1 MRLLHFADLHLDAS
15 FRWAGEGV
23 AGGLRQ
29 ALRDALTRI
38 LTLAAERRVGA
49 ILCAGDL
56 YEQETFSPD
65 TAAFLRQAFAGA
77 APIPILISPGNHDWL
92 GPLSLYEQVDWS
104 PNVHIFRSARPEP
117 HPIAPGLTVWGAAHL
132 APAGQPDPLRD
143 LRVGDRGLNL
153 GLLHAA
159 ERHSGAPDP
168 HAPFDPAEVPASG
181 LRHLLCGHYHR
192 PADGEWHTYPGN
204 PEPLTFGEDGPR
216 GVMLWTVEGRDR
228 LRSERVA
235 VSGRGWHDV
244 ALDVSAC
251 GSAQTVR
258 ERIGECLRE
267 RRGVARV
274 TLGGELAAE
283 VELVDG
289 ALARAA
295 PWMDAVSV
303 RTERLRWAHDLD
315 ALLDEPTVRGRFV
328 REVMDAPL
336 SEEDRTRVLRM
347 GLRALE
353 ERGSLEG
360 V

>member
-38 LTLAAERRVGA
+38 LALARERRVDA

-65 TAAFLRQAFAGA
+65 TAAFLRQAFADA
-77 APIPILISPGNHDWL
+77 APVPVLVSPGNHDWL
-92 GPLSLYEQVDWS
+92 GPLSLYQQVAWS
-104 PNVHIFRSARPEP
+104 RNVHIFRSARPEP
-117 HPIAPGLTVWGAAHL
+117 HPIAPGVTVWGAAHL
-132 APAGQPDPLRD
+132 SPAGQPDPLQG
-143 LRVGDRGLNL
+143 LRVVDPGLNL

-159 ERHSGAPDP
+159 GRHPGAPDP
-168 HAPFDPAEVPASG
+168 HAPFDPGEIPASG
-181 LRHLLCGHYHR
+181 LRHLLCGHFHR
-192 PADGEWHTYPGN
+192 PEDGEWHTYPGN

-216 GVMLWTVEGRDR
+216 GAVLWTVESGDR
-228 LRSERVA
+228 LRRERIT

-244 ALDVSAC
+244 TLDVVGCA
-251 GSAQTVR
+251 SAQAVR
-258 ERIGECLRE
+258 DRIGAALRE

-274 TLGGELAAE
+274 TLGGELAPE
-283 VELVDG
+283 VELLDA
-289 ALARAA
+289 ALAGAA

-303 RTERLRWAHDLD
+303 RTLGLRWAHDLD

-336 SEEDRTRVLRM
+336 SEEDRTRVLQI